1 MHLSVLNDP
10 DLLLGLWRGTL
21 KCYPPDDVSTWDWAV
36 LKDKKIWK
44 AHGDSI
50 EAATPFI
57 PSSFGRAPRNPA
69 DKINSGYKAWEFQLY
84 IYGLGPVLLRHILPQ
99 RYWEHYCKLVSGIQV
114 LQRPEVTPDDLR
126 YANIALKDFVRD
138 FEALYYQHKACR
150 IHFVRHSVHLLTH
163 IAPETVRA
171 GPLSCYAQWTMET
184 AIGNLGKE
192 IRQDKDPYRNLEERG
207 VIRAQ
212 INSLMAMYPTLNINY
227 GAHGLSI
234 HAHEFPDG
242 FAFLP
247 RCDSTA
253 RPMARGEYDALMIY
267 WQHEGW
273 PNRSSWPNVIFR
285 WARLQLPN
293 GQRAR
298 SIWSESNT
306 RTSLRQTSCVEIN
319 YNGNMRIANV
329 LYYFYLQFQDQQYP
343 LAVVNLFSFPDT
355 NLLSKSS
362 QTVYICDALEGQD
375 AIQVI
380 AITSI
385 KSVVSMFPDLKV
397 TPGGEVVNTQR
408 FALLRHPFIRLE
420 KYNTGGLFQE
430 DDDNGTGSM

>member
-10 DLLLGLWRGTL
+10 DLLLGLWRGTI

-36 LKDKKIWK
+36 LKDKRIWQ
-44 AHGDSI
+44 AHGDTI

-84 IYGLGPVLLRHILPQ
+84 IYGLGPVLLRHILPH
-99 RYWEHYCKLVSGIQV
+99 RYWQHYCKLVSGIQV
-114 LQRPEVTPDDLR
+114 LQRPVITPGDLR
-126 YANIALKDFVRD
+126 YGNIALKDFVRD
-138 FEALYYQHKACR
+138 FEALYYQRKAYR

-171 GPLSCYAQWTMET
+171 GPPACYAQWTMET

-192 IRQDKDPYRNLEERG
+192 IRQDRDPYRNLEERG

-212 INSLMAMYPTLNINY
+212 VNSLMAMYPKLDINY
-227 GAHGLSI
+227 GACGLSI
-234 HAHEFPDG
+234 YAHGFPDG
-242 FAFLP
+242 FSFLP

-253 RPMARGEYDALMIY
+253 RPMARDEYDALMNY
-267 WQHEGW
+267 WQREGW
-273 PNRSSWPNVIFR
+273 PDPLSWPNAIVR

-298 SIWSESNT
+298 SIWSESNA
-306 RTSLRQTSCVEIN
+306 SKPVQIN
-319 YNGNMRIANV
+319 YNGQMRIANV
-329 LYYFYLQFQDQQYP
+329 LYYFYLRFEDQQYP
-343 LAVVNLFSFPDT
+343 LAIVKLFSFPDA
-355 NLLSKSS
+355 NILSESS
-362 QTVYICDALEGQD
+362 QTVYLCDALEGRD
-375 AIQVI
+375 AIKAI

-385 KSVVSMFPDLKV
+385 NSVVSMFPDLKV
-397 TPGGEVVNTQR
+397 APSGEIVNTQR
-408 FALLRHPFIRLE
+408 FALLRHPFIRLA
-420 KYNTGGLFQE
+420 KYNTDGLFQE
-430 DDDNGTGSM
+430 DEDEDADSM